1 MSAAPLDPAA
11 GFEAQDAC
19 HQQMLVHLSMLSDL
33 AQHIDQVG
41 IDAEAQHQAG
51 VIESFFSGT
60 SRQHHADE
68 EKNVFP
74 PLLAGS
80 DAELIALVQV
90 LQQDHCWIEEDWLEL
105 APQLRAI
112 ASGNNWIDSAEFQ
125 HNAEI
130 FLALTRGHID
140 LEEKMIYPE
149 ARALKARSAS
159 QNPRVPL

>member
-1 MSAAPLDPAA
+1 MSAAPLAPAT
-11 GFEAQDAC
+11 GFEAQDVC
-19 HQQMLVHLSMLSDL
+19 HQQMLVHLSMLSEL
-33 AQHIDQVG
+33 AQHIDRVG
-41 IDAEAQHQAG
+41 IDDDAQRRAG

-68 EKNVFP
+68 EKNIFP

-80 DAELIALVQV
+80 NAELAELVKV

-125 HNAEI
+125 HNTEI
-130 FLALTRGHID
+130 FLTLTRGHIE

-149 ARALKARSAS
+149 ARALKAHALSRVA
-159 QNPRVPL
+159 RVPL

>member
-1 MSAAPLDPAA
+1 MSAAPLEPAA

-19 HQQMLVHLSMLSDL
+19 HQQMLVHLSMLMEL
-33 AQHIDQVG
+33 AQHIDRVG
-41 IDAEAQHQAG
+41 IDSDAQRRAG
-51 VIESFFSGT
+51 VIESFFSDT

-68 EKNVFP
+68 EKNVVP

-80 DAELIALVQV
+80 DAELISLVQV

-112 ASGNNWIDSAEFQ
+112 ALGNNWIDSAEFQ

-130 FLALTRGHID
+130 FLALTRGHIE
-140 LEEKMIYPE
+140 LEEKMIYPQ
-149 ARALKARSAS
+149 ARALKARAGSRTA
-159 QNPRVPL
+159 REPL

>member
-1 MSAAPLDPAA
+1 MSAAPNAPAA

-19 HQQMLVHLSMLSDL
+19 HQQILAHLSKLSDL
-33 AQHIDQVG
+33 AQHIDQDG
-41 IDAEAQHQAG
+41 IDADAQRQADA
-51 VIESFFSGT
+51 IERFFSGT

-80 DAELIALVQV
+80 DAELISLVQV

-125 HNAEI
+125 HNVEI

-159 QNPRVPL
+159 RTVREPL

>member
-1 MSAAPLDPAA
+1 MSAAPLAPAT

-19 HQQMLVHLSMLSDL
+19 HRQILAHLSLLNEL
-33 AQHIDQVG
+33 ALHIDQFG
-41 IDAEAQHQAG
+41 IDEDAQRRAG
-51 VIESFFSGT
+51 MVESFFSGT

-74 PLLAGS
+74 PLLGGS
-80 DAELIALVQV
+80 NAELAELVKV

-130 FLALTRGHID
+130 FLTLTRGHIE

-149 ARALKARSAS
+149 VRALKARAAS
-159 QNPRVPL
+159 RTTREPL

>member
-1 MSAAPLDPAA
+1 MIAAPLDPAA

-19 HQQMLVHLSMLSDL
+19 HQQMLVHLTMLMEL

-41 IDAEAQHQAG
+41 IDADAQRQAG

-80 DAELIALVQV
+80 DVELISLVQV

-125 HNAEI
+125 HNVEI
-130 FLALTRGHID
+130 VLALTRGHID

-159 QNPRVPL
+159 RTAREPL

>member
-1 MSAAPLDPAA
+1 MSSAPKTPEA

-19 HQQMLVHLSMLSDL
+19 HQQMLVHLSQLMEL
-33 AQHIDQVG
+33 AQRIDQVG
-41 IDAEAQHQAG
+41 IDADAKRQAD
-51 VIESFFSGT
+51 VIEHFFSGT

-74 PLLAGS
+74 PLLASG
-80 DAELIALVQV
+80 DAELTSLVQV

-125 HNAEI
+125 HNVEI

-159 QNPRVPL
+159 RTAREPL

>member
-1 MSAAPLDPAA
+1 MSAASLAPAA

-19 HQQMLVHLSMLSDL
+19 HQQMLVHLAKLSEL
-33 AQHIDQVG
+33 AKQIDQLG
-41 IDAEAQHQAG
+41 IDADAQREAG
-51 VIESFFSGT
+51 VIEVFFSDTARG
-60 SRQHHADE
+60 HHADE

-80 DAELIALVQV
+80 DAELAALVRV

-130 FLALTRGHID
+130 FLALTRGHIE

-149 ARALKARSAS
+149 ARALKARAMNRES
-159 QNPRVPL
+159 REPL

>member
-1 MSAAPLDPAA
+1 MSAAPLAPAA

-19 HQQMLVHLSMLSDL
+19 HQQMLVHLTMLMEL

-41 IDAEAQHQAG
+41 IDADAQRQAG

-74 PLLAGS
+74 PLLAGT
-80 DAELIALVQV
+80 DAELISLVQV

-130 FLALTRGHID
+130 FLALTRGHIE
-140 LEEKMIYPE
+140 LEEKMIYPQ

-159 QNPRVPL
+159 RTAREPL

>member
-1 MSAAPLDPAA
+1 MSATPNAPAA

-19 HQQMLVHLSMLSDL
+19 HQQMLVHLSMLLEL

-41 IDAEAQHQAG
+41 IDADAQRQAG

-74 PLLAGS
+74 PLLAGT
-80 DAELIALVQV
+80 DAELISLVQV

-125 HNAEI
+125 HNVEI
-130 FLALTRGHID
+130 FLALTRGHIE
-140 LEEKMIYPE
+140 LEEKMIYPQ
-149 ARALKARSAS
+149 ARALKAHSANRNS
-159 QNPRVPL
+159 RVPL